1 MKLFRY
7 LAKEVLVSTAAVTLI
22 LLLVILSGRIFN
34 YLGRVAD
41 GRMSFDFLFIL
52 LGLHVPSFIQVILP
66 LAFFLSLL
74 LAYGRLYIENE
85 MSILFASGVSKLKLA
100 GYTLGIAFFVTALS
114 AFINFWLSP
123 TFEYKAQE
131 ITQAQ
136 NQLTAFDFL
145 QPGKFEGSG
154 QRATYIEDFTPNEG
168 WMENL
173 FLSDNTH
180 KGGQLVP
187 SQTLARYGELVR
199 FAEHDGLQYL
209 VLKDG
214 VRYEGRPGTGHYS
227 ITTFDTYAI
236 RIEDTPAGE
245 ITAEEAQP
253 TLSLLNA
260 SDPKLVAELHWRISL
275 VVIVP
280 ILAMIGLS
288 LSQVNPRQGRFFKM
302 LPAIVLLITYLGL
315 LIWGRTALEKQIIP
329 AQLGLWW
336 VHMLFIMIAT
346 YTFLL
351 FNQAFSRKA
360 ARLPEQNTG
369 GRHA

>member
-22 LLLVILSGRIFN
+22 LLLVILSGRIVN
-34 YLGRVAD
+34 YLGRVAE
-41 GRMSFDFLFIL
+41 GKMSFDFLFII

-85 MSILFASGVSKLKLA
+85 MSILFASGVSKVKL
-100 GYTLGIAFFVTALS
+100 GVYTLGIALFVTAIS
-114 AFINFWLSP
+114 ATINFWVSP

-131 ITQAQ
+131 MTRSQS
-136 NQLTAFDFL
+136 QLTAFDFL

-154 QRATYIEDFTPNEG
+154 QKATYIENFTADEG

-173 FLSDNTH
+173 FISDTTIKSNQRIPT
-180 KGGQLVP
+180 
-187 SQTLARYGELVR
+187 QTLARYGELVR

-214 VRYEGRPGTGHYS
+214 VRYEGTPGTGNYS
-227 ITTFDTYAI
+227 LTTFDTYAI
-236 RIEDTPAGE
+236 RIEDRPMQD

-253 TLSLLNA
+253 TLSLLQS
-260 SDPKLVAELHWRISL
+260 SDPKLVAELQWRISL
-275 VVIVP
+275 VIIVP
-280 ILAMIGLS
+280 ILAIIGLS

-302 LPAIVLLITYLGL
+302 LPAIILLITYLGM

-336 VHMLFIMIAT
+336 VHVIFLLIGT

-351 FNQAFSRKA
+351 FNQAFSRKSA
-360 ARLPEQNTG
+360 KLPKNKES
-369 GRHA
+369 RHA